1 MNSKLENIML
11 EAEFQYS
18 ENNIEEAY
26 NLLKNIFEIDSN
38 YSTAYGF
45 MAKVLYKLRKL
56 VESEDFLNKAILS
69 DPEDFESQFI
79 MGKIK
84 FKQNKYNTAKEC
96 FIASKQINQ
105 FFDENYYYLG
115 LIEEIAG
122 NKIES
127 QKLFIESFK
136 ISNAVNFKALQKIK
150 NNKES
155 LKIIEKTLFNNEG
168 LVPDKVWINLGY
180 ILTSDV
186 DFFSK
191 FLNWISNTPL
201 SDISR
206 NLIFQNFNLNENDY
220 DEFLDL
226 FLQYY
231 DFSDEITPKLNKL
244 LNLE

>member
-1 MNSKLENIML
+1 MNSKLENMLL
-11 EAEFQYS
+11 EAEFRYS

-26 NLLKNIFEIDSN
+26 KLLKNIFEIDSN

-45 MAKVLYKLRKL
+45 MAKVLYKLRKF

-69 DPEDFESQFI
+69 DPEDFESHYI
-79 MGKIK
+79 MAKIK
-84 FKQNKYNTAKEC
+84 FKQKKYNTAKEF
-96 FIASKQINQ
+96 FIASKKINQ

-115 LIEEIAG
+115 LTEEIAG
-122 NKIES
+122 SKIEA

-136 ISNAVNFKALQKIK
+136 ISNGVNFKALQKIK

-168 LVPDKVWINLGY
+168 IVPDKVWINLGY
-180 ILTSDV
+180 ILTGDI

-191 FLNWISNTPL
+191 FLNWVSNTPL
-201 SDISR
+201 SDISKVSLMR
-206 NLIFQNFNLNENDY
+206 NFNLNVNDY

>member
-1 MNSKLENIML
+1 MNSKLENMLL
-11 EAEFQYS
+11 EAEFRYS

-26 NLLKNIFEIDSN
+26 KLLKNRFEIDSD

-45 MAKVLYKLRKL
+45 MAKVLYKLRKFE
-56 VESEDFLNKAILS
+56 ESEDFLNKAILS
-69 DPEDFESQFI
+69 DPEDFEIQYI
-79 MGKIK
+79 QGKIR
-84 FKQNKYNTAKEC
+84 FKQKKYNTAKEF
-96 FIASKQINQ
+96 FIASKKINQ

-115 LIEEIAG
+115 LTEEIAG
-122 NKIES
+122 NKIEA

-136 ISNAVNFKALQKIK
+136 ISNGVNFKALQKIK

-180 ILTSDV
+180 ILTDDV

>member
-1 MNSKLENIML
+1 MNSKLENLML

-26 NLLKNIFEIDSN
+26 NLLKNIFEININ

-45 MAKVLYKLRKL
+45 MAKVLYKLRKF
-56 VESEDFLNKAILS
+56 VESEDFLNKAILN
-69 DPEDFESQFI
+69 DPEDFESRYLL
-79 MGKIK
+79 GKIK
-84 FKQNKYNTAKEC
+84 FKQKKYKTAKKM
-96 FIASKQINQ
+96 FIASIKINQ
-105 FFDENYYYLG
+105 FFDVNYYYLG

-122 NKIES
+122 NKIEA

-136 ISNAVNFKALQKIK
+136 ISNGTNFKALQKIK

-155 LKIIEKTLFNNEG
+155 LRIIEKTLFNNEG

-180 ILTSDV
+180 ILTGNG

-231 DFSDEITPKLNKL
+231 DFSDEIIPKLNKL